1 MSGGASAIFSLPL
14 SQKNWRDAVRS
25 FLCTEKRT
33 VFAVKVS
40 IERRDG
46 SIVANESWTNDERN
60 NADLADGI
68 AEWIE
73 LRSESRDDLDTTIT
87 VSGKLTK

>member
-1 MSGGASAIFSLPL
+1 
-14 SQKNWRDAVRS
+14 
-25 FLCTEKRT
+25 
-33 VFAVKVS
+33 
-40 IERRDG
+40 
-46 SIVANESWTNDERN
+46 
-60 NADLADGI
+60 LADGI